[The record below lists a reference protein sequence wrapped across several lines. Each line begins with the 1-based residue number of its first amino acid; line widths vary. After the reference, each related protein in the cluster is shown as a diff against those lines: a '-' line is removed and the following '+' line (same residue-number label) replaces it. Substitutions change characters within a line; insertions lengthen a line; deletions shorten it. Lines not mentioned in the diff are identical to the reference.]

1 MRVGL
6 IFDLKRQRGL
16 KRWGFERQQMGREK
30 VSDWRGK
37 RPKETKI
44 KGIFERLGAANLVC
58 GLRLGSQ
65 TCYAV

>member
-1 MRVGL
+1 MRDESGVN
-6 IFDLKRQRGL
+6 FRFKEAEGL

-44 KGIFERLGAANLVC
+44 KGIFERLGATNLVC
-58 GLRLGSQ
+58 GLRLESQ
-65 TCYAV
+65 T